1 MGDIR
6 ELLKEYR
13 NENTAL
19 YGLGTETE
27 RFLAEFGDKVTI
39 TGILDSFRESG
50 EIYGY
55 PIIPIRE
62 TASRGVRLILV
73 VARPGSCK
81 AIARKIGAFCQEND
95 IALYDVRGQNL
106 LEDRA
111 VSYDFKHL
119 HGGTLQE
126 LLGKTDRADVVS
138 FDLFDTLVARKV
150 RSYTDIFEL
159 MDLRLREKGIAV
171 PDFARLR
178 LSAEKEL
185 SKDKAPGL
193 REIYESVLE
202 RAGGSFI
209 TASELARMEWETDIS
224 VMVARKSVCEIFHRA
239 ISDGKQVVLTT
250 DNYYSLG
257 QIEAILARFGL
268 EGCDRVLVSCEYGTS
283 KTQDLFKILQDNYK
297 SKKILHIGDDEFSD
311 IEKASANGIDTYRVF
326 SGEDLFDALGGLEME
341 SSITTISDRL
351 KAGMFISHLFNSP
364 FWFEDEDCALSVPD
378 AFGIGYL
385 ICAPVITDFVLWLKE
400 ETGAQDFNQILFCA
414 RDGYLIGRL
423 FRKIAPEMK
432 SVYFLASRTA
442 AIRAGMENE
451 EDIAYVD
458 SMKYSGESGEALKT
472 RFGIMGDK
480 QEGKECRKEILA
492 KSAVQRDNYK
502 RYIQKLDIRNDNI
515 AMFDFVAK
523 GTMQMYLRR
532 LFPQHVKGF
541 YFLQLEPE
549 FMADKGLDI
558 QPFYSDRE
566 KDTSMIFGNYYILE
580 TILTSPYPQTEEFDE
595 DGSPVFAVETR
606 NEKDIR
612 CFERAQEGILAYF
625 EDYLKFL
632 PDGAR
637 ERNKKLDETF
647 LALINKI
654 KVKDEDFL
662 ALKIEDPFFGRITG
676 MKDVIG

>member
-13 NENTAL
+13 NEKIAL

-27 RFLAEFGDKVTI
+27 RFLAEFGDRVTI

-50 EIYGY
+50 EIYGH
-55 PIIPIRE
+55 PIIPVRE
-62 TASRGVRLILV
+62 TASRGVRLIIV

-81 AIARKIGAFCQEND
+81 AIAKRIGGFCQEND
-95 IALYDVRGQNL
+95 IALYDVRGRDL
-106 LEDRA
+106 LESRM
-111 VSYDFKHL
+111 VSYDLKHL

-126 LLGKTDRADVVS
+126 LFRKIGMADVVS
-138 FDLFDTLVARKV
+138 FDLFDTLIARKV

-159 MDLRLREKGIAV
+159 MDLRLREKGIV
-171 PDFARLR
+171 IPDFAKLR

-185 SKDKAPGL
+185 SRDKAPRL
-193 REIYESVLE
+193 REIYEYVLE
-202 RAGGSFI
+202 RAGGSFM
-209 TASELARMEWETDIS
+209 TASELAWMEWETDFS
-224 VMVARKSVCEIFHRA
+224 TMVARESICDVFRRA
-239 ISDGKQVVLTT
+239 ISNGKQVVITT

-257 QIEAILARFGL
+257 QIKEILARFGL
-268 EGCDRVLVSCEYGTS
+268 EGCDRVLVSCEYKTS
-283 KTQDLFKILQDNYK
+283 KAQDLFKILQDNYK

-311 IEKASANGIDTYRVF
+311 IGNASANGIDTYRVF

-341 SSITTISDRL
+341 SNITTISDRL
-351 KAGMFISHLFNSP
+351 KVGMFISCLFNSP
-364 FWFEDEDCALSVPD
+364 FWFEDEGCALSVPD

-400 ETGAQDFNQILFCA
+400 ETRAQDFNQILFCA

-423 FRKIAPEMK
+423 FRKISPETK

-442 AIRAGMENE
+442 AIRTGMENE

-458 SMKYSGESGEALKT
+458 SMKYSGESVEALKT
-472 RFGIMGDK
+472 RFGIMTDNRKDK
-480 QEGKECRKEILA
+480 EWRKEILA
-492 KSAVQRDNYK
+492 KSAVQRDNYE
-502 RYIQKLDIRNDNI
+502 RYIQKLDIRDDNI

-523 GTMQMYLRR
+523 GTMQMYLRK
-532 LFPQHVKGF
+532 LFSQHVKGF

-580 TILTSPYPQTEEFDE
+580 PILTSPYPQTEEFDE
-595 DGSPVFAVETR
+595 EGSPVFAVETR
-606 NEKDIR
+606 NVKDIR
-612 CFERAQEGILAYF
+612 CFERVQEGILAYF
-625 EDYLKFL
+625 EDYLKIL
-632 PDGAR
+632 PERAR
-637 ERNKKLDETF
+637 DRNKKLDESF

-654 KVKDEDFL
+654 KIKDEDFL
-662 ALKIEDPFFGRITG
+662 ALKIEDPFFGRVTS